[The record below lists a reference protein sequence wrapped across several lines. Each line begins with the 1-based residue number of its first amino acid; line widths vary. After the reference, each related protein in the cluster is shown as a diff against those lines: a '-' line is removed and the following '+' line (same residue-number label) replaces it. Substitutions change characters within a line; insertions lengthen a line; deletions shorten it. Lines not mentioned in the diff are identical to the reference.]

1 MVVNFLNQIISN
13 KLSGSRYHEK
23 MYEND
28 ITKWADS
35 LLRKKIKGGSVYMMY
50 MFKDNDEGIVI
61 YAIRGNGQTIG
72 NIATNL
78 DSKIIRIVL
87 DNSIVYEEWKSI
99 MERYIGYELVTK

>member
-1 MVVNFLNQIISN
+1 MVVNFLNKIISN

-50 MFKDNDEGIVI
+50 MFEDKNEGIVT

-99 MERYIGYELVTK
+99 MERYIGYELVIK

>member
-1 MVVNFLNQIISN
+1 MNQIISN
-13 KLSGSRYHEK
+13 KLSDSRYHEK

-50 MFKDNDEGIVI
+50 MFEDKNKGIII

-99 MERYIGYELVTK
+99 MERYIGYELVIK